1 MEIRFENIN
10 PINFY
15 PATLDESS
23 LSFIVNNTDIVDI
36 NNKEHEYSIP
46 FTQLFDVSDR
56 LQFAFYYHS
65 SIRRL
70 NFVAIAFIKGN
81 TILEEDDILW
91 VDEIDLT
98 NDIDGDFYSFYCSQ
112 NLKIREWSGGVVFSK
127 KFNEIFDNTSNSKYC
142 NRFKIVI
149 ELLFGNDYQP
159 YFFMSN
165 EIEIKNGAKGK
176 LLEYE
181 PKRESSIIAA
191 DSRSTELGKF
201 FPYAI
206 RIDSNFLQPQF
217 KTEREIFVNYDM
229 HPVTTSAISHE
240 SVVLEIGGSNGYPD
254 WFFRKLNNIL
264 SVKDKWIDGKEFGI
278 VEGGDLQVEKVQ
290 GYNNRF
296 GKVEIAIKKD
306 NLEQFIVTDIAPNVT
321 TIELQR
327 EESVMVGELDL
338 IGMGDW
344 SIYDRNDGTLLK
356 VNPNKRQG
364 NGKDNIKFVHD
375 LNLTGADLTYTIVFN
390 TENGEQNI
398 IIIVPPIK
406 TGIGYGVIGQTFYIG

>member
-1 MEIRFENIN
+1 MIGLGFGDDQLY
-10 PINFY
+10 NF
-15 PATLDESS
+15 
-23 LSFIVNNTDIVDI
+23 I
-36 NNKEHEYSIP
+36 
-46 FTQLFDVSDR
+46 
-56 LQFAFYYHS
+56 
-65 SIRRL
+65 
-70 NFVAIAFIKGN
+70 
-81 TILEEDDILW
+81 
-91 VDEIDLT
+91 
-98 NDIDGDFYSFYCSQ
+98 
-112 NLKIREWSGGVVFSK
+112 
-127 KFNEIFDNTSNSKYC
+127 
-142 NRFKIVI
+142 
-149 ELLFGNDYQP
+149 
-159 YFFMSN
+159 SN

-229 HPVTTSAISHE
+229 HPVTTSAISYE

-364 NGKDNIKFVHD
+364 NGKDKIKFVHD

>member
-10 PINFY
+10 PINFL
-15 PATLDESS
+15 PATIVDGSI
-23 LSFIVNNTDIVDI
+23 IVNNTDIVDI

-65 SIRRL
+65 SIKRL
-70 NFVAIAFIKGN
+70 NSVKIDFIDEN
-81 TILEEDDILW
+81 NAVLETTSINL
-91 VDEIDLT
+91 I

-112 NLKIREWSGGVVFSK
+112 NRKIREWSGGVVFSK
-127 KFNEIFDNTSNSKYC
+127 KFNEIFENTSDLKYC
-142 NRFKIVI
+142 NRFKLLI
-149 ELLFGNDYQP
+149 ELTFGVGTQKILFL
-159 YFFMSN
+159 SN

-181 PKRESSIIAA
+181 PKRERSFIAA
-191 DSRSTELGKF
+191 ASRSTEIINF
-201 FPYAI
+201 DPYAI

-229 HPVTTSAISHE
+229 HPVTTAAISYE

-254 WFFRKLNNIL
+254 WLFRKLNNIL

-278 VEGGDLQVEKVQ
+278 VDGGDLQVEIVQ

-296 GKVEIAIKKD
+296 AKVKIAIKKD

-321 TIELQR
+321 TIVLQR
-327 EESVMVGELDL
+327 EESVMVGGLDL
-338 IGMGDW
+338 IGMGAW

-375 LNLTGADLTYTIVFN
+375 LNLTGADLTYTVIFN

-406 TGIGYGVIGQTFYIG
+406 TGIGFGAIGQTFYVG